1 MLFLL
6 FNATRRLMAANK
18 NMRSLLQFLLL
29 LLAAIQLAQAG
40 PPPTVDLPASEIL
53 EVLNPIVILKGS
65 EAAISGSVQPS
76 TPWAETVWGH
86 LQVALF
92 DDRGHLIKQVAVNYS
107 PRPVP
112 HDFHSAY
119 QPRSYFF
126 VTIHGITRS
135 VRSVEISYHD
145 GSISHLKSITDDD

>member
-1 MLFLL
+1 MI
-6 FNATRRLMAANK
+6 RLV
-18 NMRSLLQFLLL
+18 
-29 LLAAIQLAQAG
+29 QAE
-40 PPPTVDLPASEIL
+40 PLPRVDLPASDIL
-53 EVLNPIVILKGS
+53 EVLNPIVMLKGS
-65 EAAISGSVQPS
+65 EATISGSAQPS
-76 TPWAETVWGH
+76 TPWAETDWGH
-86 LQVALF
+86 LEVALF
-92 DDRGHLIKQVAVNYS
+92 DDHGDLIKRVAVDYF

-112 HDFHSAY
+112 HQFHSAY

>member
-1 MLFLL
+1 
-6 FNATRRLMAANK
+6 MAVNK
-18 NMRSLLQFLLL
+18 DMRSSFQFLLL
-29 LLAAIQLAQAG
+29 LFATIKLVQAQ
-40 PPPTVDLPASEIL
+40 PTPRVDLPASYTL
-53 EVLNPIVILKGS
+53 EVLNPKVILKGS

-76 TPWAETVWGH
+76 TPWAETDWGY
-86 LQVALF
+86 VEVELF
-92 DDRGHLIKQVAVNYS
+92 DDHGGLIKRVAVDYS

-112 HDFHSAY
+112 HHFHSAY

-145 GSISHLKSITDDD
+145 GSISHLKSISDDD